1 MTENRWTV
9 PESSVLT
16 ATQRLLESDRTGVLA
31 TVIAVEGSAYRR
43 PGAKMLIPS
52 DGDGVGSITAG
63 CLEDEVLSLAQAVLA
78 EGTPRVETFDL
89 TGDDDVWG
97 LGVGCNGVIDLLL
110 EPVSERFGPL
120 LTGYEADKA
129 GASLT
134 VLESDATDIDEWQ
147 TAHWAAAG
155 GIETTEGTL
164 PEWFHTGF
172 ADPVAR
178 LADDGK
184 ADTITVDGPD
194 GSVRVFV
201 DGIAPPPTL
210 VVVGTGH
217 DVRPVVELG
226 NNTDFRTV
234 VVGFRGAQ
242 ATTER
247 FPEADDVISTS
258 PADITDVVDIDETT
272 YTVVMT
278 HNFVDD
284 RLTVDELLQSPT
296 SYVGLMGP
304 RERFEEIIAEF
315 DTEDRQFSG
324 AELEKVYTPIGL
336 NLGGGTPYQIAHSI
350 IAEVLAVHNG
360 RQPSHLKEREGPI
373 HDRVKTNPTP

>member
-1 MTENRWTV
+1 
-9 PESSVLT
+9 
-16 ATQRLLESDRTGVLA
+16 
-31 TVIAVEGSAYRR
+31 
-43 PGAKMLIPS
+43 
-52 DGDGVGSITAG
+52 
-63 CLEDEVLSLAQAVLA
+63 
-78 EGTPRVETFDL
+78 
-89 TGDDDVWG
+89 
-97 LGVGCNGVIDLLL
+97 
-110 EPVSERFGPL
+110 
-120 LTGYEADKA
+120 
-129 GASLT
+129 
-134 VLESDATDIDEWQ
+134 
-147 TAHWAAAG
+147 
-155 GIETTEGTL
+155 
-164 PEWFHTGF
+164 
-172 ADPVAR
+172 
-178 LADDGK
+178 
-184 ADTITVDGPD
+184 VDGPN

-296 SYVGLMGP
+296 PYVGLMGP
-304 RERFEEIIAEF
+304 RERFEEIIEEF

-360 RQPSHLKEREGPI
+360 RQPSHLKERDGPI
-373 HDRVKTNPTP
+373 HDRVGANPTP

>member
-63 CLEDEVLSLAQAVLA
+63 CLEDEVLSLAQAVLT

-147 TAHWAAAG
+147 TAHWGAVG

-164 PEWFHTGF
+164 PEWFRTGF
-172 ADPVAR
+172 ADPAAR

-184 ADTITVDGPD
+184 ADTITVDGPN

-296 SYVGLMGP
+296 PYVGLMGP
-304 RERFEEIIAEF
+304 RERFEEIIEEF

-350 IAEVLAVHNG
+350 IAEALAVHNG

-373 HDRVKTNPTP
+373 HDRVGANPTP